1 MSEQTDPTSSFP
13 LYMQVLARIQYDI
26 DSGAYGAGESIPS
39 ESELEE
45 RFSVSRITIRRA
57 VQELVDAGY
66 LIKRPGKGTF
76 VRDKSSHLHLLKS
89 LRDIETKSFTKA
101 CEEAGYEAGSIGL
114 GCRVV
119 EPAEEDRAFFELIP
133 DERIISLER
142 VHTANG
148 IPVMANFTRLPESEF
163 AYLEDEDLKDRSLYE
178 SIRLHKG
185 CTPKL
190 DGRCILSSE
199 SAFGKLAEYLN
210 VPEGEPL
217 FRLDGRY
224 VDDDGRPLM
233 TEKQIMVGSRYS
245 IAL

>member
-1 MSEQTDPTSSFP
+1 MSEQADPTSSFP
-13 LYMQVLARIQYDI
+13 LYMQVLAHIQYDI
-26 DSGAYGAGESIPS
+26 DSGAYGIGESIPS
-39 ESELEE
+39 ESELEQ

-76 VRDKSSHLHLLKS
+76 VREKSSRLHLLKS
-89 LRDIETKSFTKA
+89 LRDVETKSFTEA
-101 CEEAGYEAGSIGL
+101 CEEAGYAAGSIEL
-114 GCRVV
+114 GCKVV
-119 EPAEEDRAFFELIP
+119 EPTEEDCAFFALLP
-133 DERIISLER
+133 DEKIISLKR

-148 IPVMANFTRLPESEF
+148 IPVMANFTRFPESEF
-163 AYLEDEDLKDRSLYE
+163 AYIEHENLQNRSLYE

-190 DGRCILSSE
+190 DGECILSSE
-199 SAFGKLAEYLN
+199 SAVGKLAEYLS

-217 FRLDGRY
+217 FRLNGHY
-224 VDDDGRPLM
+224 VDGQNRPLM
-233 TEKQIMVGSRYS
+233 TEEQIMVGSRYS

>member
-26 DSGAYGAGESIPS
+26 DSGAYGVGESIPS

-89 LRDIETKSFTKA
+89 LRDIETKSFTEA
-101 CEEAGYEAGSIGL
+101 CEEAGYEAGTIEL
-114 GCRVV
+114 GCRVA
-119 EPAEEDRAFFELIP
+119 EPTEEDRAFFELIP

-148 IPVMANFTRLPESEF
+148 IPAMANFTRLPESGF
-163 AYLEDEDLKDRSLYE
+163 AYLEEEDLKNRSLYE

>member
-1 MSEQTDPTSSFP
+1 MAEPT
-13 LYMQVLARIQYDI
+13 
-26 DSGAYGAGESIPS
+26 
-39 ESELEE
+39 
-45 RFSVSRITIRRA
+45 
-57 VQELVDAGY
+57 
-66 LIKRPGKGTF
+66 
-76 VRDKSSHLHLLKS
+76 
-89 LRDIETKSFTKA
+89 
-101 CEEAGYEAGSIGL
+101 
-114 GCRVV
+114 
-119 EPAEEDRAFFELIP
+119 EEDRAFFELIP
-133 DERIISLER
+133 DERVISLKR

-148 IPVMANFTRLPESEF
+148 IPVMANFTRLPESQF
-163 AYLEDEDLKDRSLYE
+163 AYLEEEDLKDRSLYE